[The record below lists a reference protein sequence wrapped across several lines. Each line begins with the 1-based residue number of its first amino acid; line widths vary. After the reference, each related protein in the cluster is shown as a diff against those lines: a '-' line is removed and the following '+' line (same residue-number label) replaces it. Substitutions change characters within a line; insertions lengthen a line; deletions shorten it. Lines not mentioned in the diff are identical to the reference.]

1 MPRLRQTNEVIAA
14 FLACG
19 GQMNL
24 YAHLNKHEER
34 ALYNDTDS
42 VIFVH
47 KDGES
52 PLVQWGDSLGD
63 MTFELKQNE

>member
-1 MPRLRQTNEVIAA
+1 
-14 FLACG
+14 
-19 GQMNL
+19 MNL